1 MSQTRS
7 RGKKRSILREANAR
21 AYNSETSLFCY
32 IYTNTYMVKEFFY
45 VLRALCAIDRYRYIN
60 SMILSMR
67 AVSYMHSGCCVSF
80 FFALCILFTL
90 LIHIR
95 GCARVRFCMRILYA
109 SYMYECDELKLIIHV
124 LSSSSRNKC
133 THMWCVKK
141 WNERAR
147 AYRKLQRCAS
157 SVVLNETERLFMAF
171 YIHVVYVQQLLI
183 YFKFTSSCM
192 CVCVLCLHW

>member
-1 MSQTRS
+1 MRERIIQKRRCFVTYIQIHTWWKNFFMSCVLFARS
-7 RGKKRSILREANAR
+7 TDIDILIRWF
-21 AYNSETSLFCY
+21 SLCVRFHIC
-32 IYTNTYMVKEFFY
+32 
-45 VLRALCAIDRYRYIN
+45 
-60 SMILSMR
+60 ILDT
-67 AVSYMHSGCCVSF
+67 VWVF

-171 YIHVVYVQQLLI
+171 YIHIVYVQQLLI
-183 YFKFTSSCM
+183 YFKFTSSM
-192 CVCVLCLHW
+192 CVCVCSACIDNRTSNAMLCLIV